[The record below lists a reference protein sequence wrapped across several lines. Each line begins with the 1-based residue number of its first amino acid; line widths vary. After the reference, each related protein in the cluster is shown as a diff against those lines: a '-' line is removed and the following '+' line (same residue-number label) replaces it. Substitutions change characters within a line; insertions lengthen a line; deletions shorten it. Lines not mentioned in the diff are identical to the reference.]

1 MTNKYI
7 IMYTYMYT
15 QMQLHTLYI
24 CTYLHTCT
32 CTYVQL
38 CIPTYMYNTC
48 IRKPY
53 MYIIHMYVVVTCTIF
68 IVLICMYISMYLST
82 CMYIQT
88 CIHKSYYYRYTH
100 ILPLFVSVADRVCRK
115 SLYNF
120 VTLNA
125 TE

>member
-1 MTNKYI
+1 MCTYI
-7 IMYTYMYT
+7 YMYI
-15 QMQLHTLYI
+15 YI
-24 CTYLHTCT
+24 YVYVHVHMYNSAYPHTCIIHVYENHT
-32 CTYVQL
+32 C
-38 CIPTYMYNTC
+38 
-48 IRKPY
+48 

-68 IVLICMYISMYLST
+68 IVLTCMYISMYLS
-82 CMYIQT
+82 MYIQT